1 MAKQVRWKCSLCDD
15 GLLAPTRPRKNDV
28 RRYCL
33 PCSAKSGRL
42 VDRVAPSLEK
52 KREKRT
58 AIVEQKNKEKRVRV
72 AKKLQPTKEQQR
84 IDRLRAKMIHKE
96 AERIWE
102 LMKPYHKGKRLPN
115 IVIAKGQ
122 NRGRQYGHAESWA
135 NRIQV
140 NVDRQQSVSRSKRV
154 WEVLAHELCH
164 CAVPPIMRNGVR
176 DVHSREFYHC
186 LRDIWQRRWG
196 CEISFAKVSTW
207 GYSVDYIIQGQAED
221 RIDWVLPTV
230 VIEDKPKTFIG

>member
-1 MAKQVRWKCSLCDD
+1 MTKQVRWKCETCDD
-15 GLLAPTRPRKNDV
+15 GLLAPSRPRKNDV

-33 PCSAKSGRL
+33 PCSAKRGTL
-42 VDRVAPSLEK
+42 VERTAPALEK

-58 AIVEQKNKEKRVRV
+58 AIVQQKQKAKRLRI
-72 AKKLQPTKEQQR
+72 ATKLQPKKQQQR
-84 IDRLRAKMIHKE
+84 VDEIRAKMIRKE
-96 AERIWE
+96 AERIWA
-102 LMKPYHKGKRLPN
+102 LMQPYHKGKRLPQ
-115 IVIAKGQ
+115 IVIARGQ

-140 NVDRQQSVSRSKRV
+140 NVDRTQSVSRSQRV

-164 CAVPPIMRNGVR
+164 CAVPPIMRNGAR

-186 LRDIWQRRWG
+186 LRDVWQRRWA

-207 GYSVDYIIQGQAED
+207 GYSVDYIIQAQAEN
-221 RIDWVLPTV
+221 RIEWVLPNV
-230 VIEDKPKTFIG
+230 KKIEEVGKVL

>member
-1 MAKQVRWKCSLCDD
+1 
-15 GLLAPTRPRKNDV
+15 
-28 RRYCL
+28 L

-42 VDRVAPSLEK
+42 VDRVAPSLKK

-58 AIVEQKNKEKRVRV
+58 AIVQQKHKAKRLRI
-72 AKKLQPTKEQQR
+72 ATKLQPKKEQQR
-84 IDRLRAKMIHKE
+84 IDEMRAKMIHKE

-102 LMKPYHKGKRLPN
+102 LMKPYHKGKGLPQ

-122 NRGRQYGHAESWA
+122 NRGRQYGYAQSTW
-135 NRIQV
+135 NNIQV
-140 NVDRQQSVSRSKRV
+140 NVDREQSVSRSKRV

-164 CAVPPIMRNGVR
+164 CAVPPTRRSDKTR

-186 LRDIWQRRWG
+186 LRDVWQRRWG

-207 GYSVDYIIQGQAED
+207 GYSVDHIMHGQAED
-221 RIDWVLPTV
+221 KINWVLPIV
-230 VIEDKPKTFIG
+230 EGK

>member
-1 MAKQVRWKCSLCDD
+1 MAKQVRWKCEKCDD

-58 AIVEQKNKEKRVRV
+58 AIVQQKNKEKRVRV
-72 AKKLQPTKEQQR
+72 AKKLQPKKEQQR
-84 IDRLRAKMIHKE
+84 LDEMRGKMIYKE

-102 LMKPYHKGKRLPN
+102 LMKPYHKGKRLPH
-115 IVIAKGQ
+115 IVIARGQ
-122 NRGRQYGHAESWA
+122 NRGRQYGYAQSTW
-135 NRIQV
+135 NNIQV
-140 NVDRQQSVSRSKRV
+140 NVDREQSVSRSKRV

-164 CAVPPIMRNGVR
+164 CAVPPTLRSDKTR

-186 LRDIWQRRWG
+186 LRDVWQKRWG
-196 CEISFAKVSTW
+196 CEISFEKVSTW
-207 GYSVDYIIQGQAED
+207 GYSVDYIIKGQAED
-221 RIDWVLPTV
+221 RIDWVLPNAT
-230 VIEDKPKTFIG
+230 INKKS